1 MVSKQVIFKLLE
13 RLEESLRRLESK
25 KDVPYEEFEKN
36 WELHGAILHEFQVAI
51 QAIIDIGSH
60 IISELSLRSPNFYGE
75 IAEILSENNIISEEY
90 SKILRKIIA
99 FRNILVHEY
108 VEVDLKEVHKKL
120 KELEDLRRFSN
131 FILEFLKKTQAEI

>member
-1 MVSKQVIFKLLE
+1 MVSKNTILKLLE
-13 RLEESLRRLESK
+13 RLEKSLRRLESK
-25 KDVPYEEFEKN
+25 KEVSLEEFERN

-60 IISELSLRSPNFYGE
+60 IISELGLRSPNFYGE
-75 IAEILSENNIISEEY
+75 IAEILSENNIIPNDY

-108 VEVDLKEVHKKL
+108 LEVDLKEVHKKL
-120 KELEDLRRFSN
+120 KELEDLRKFSK
-131 FILEFLKKTQAEI
+131 FILEFLKKVES